1 MLKKSSLES
10 QKNHEDLLRIVIGS
24 GALGLF
30 IAYRTLIEFPNTNLY
45 VLTKTIPEKDIYIE
59 TPNNGL
65 KKFNFNNFFFI
76 DNEKTSCPPV
86 NNRNIFFYICLPPE
100 QIIHLPN
107 YLNLVLKNCN
117 IACNYSVIFLNN
129 GIINYKEFINSLYLK
144 NCLIIRCIVIS
155 GFMRT
160 FTEKN
165 IIIKNTSGNTIYYGY
180 YNKLNTIKKYLFP
193 KRHLN
198 WIYNDNIFKLE
209 KAKFITNFI
218 LGLFI
223 GNKLLKNR
231 EILTILNSDQL
242 DDIFTNYCIIF
253 SDNQISKKYLH
264 FYFNKTI
271 ASTGENIN
279 SISYAWYHGNKKP
292 FEYFLAKI
300 KELSY
305 LSGNIKVQDFFSKLI
320 NLNIK

>member
-30 IAYRTLIEFPNTNLY
+30 IAYRTLVEFPNTNLY

-76 DNEKTSCPPV
+76 DNEKTNCPPV
-86 NNRNIFFYICLPPE
+86 KNKNIFFYICLPPE

-107 YLNLVLKNCN
+107 YLNLVLKSCN
-117 IACNYSVIFLNN
+117 IACNYSVIILNN

-165 IIIKNTSGNTIYYGY
+165 IIIKNTSGNIIYYGY
-180 YNKLNTIKKYLFP
+180 YNKLNTKKKHLFP
-193 KRHLN
+193 RKYLN

-218 LGLFI
+218 LGLII
-223 GNKLLKNR
+223 GNKLLKNS

-242 DDIFTNYCIIF
+242 DAIFTNYCLIF

-271 ASTGENIN
+271 ASTSENIN